1 MPRSDPRDLVSRAY
15 ETLREQ
21 IVNGRLAP
29 GSRIIESDLAERL
42 GVSRTPVRGALQR
55 LQQEGYVQPL
65 DGGRNLRLI
74 VAPLTRTDCVEVLNL
89 LGAAEGLATR
99 WAARLP
105 EHARLEL
112 ASDLERLN
120 GDLAELLATPAPDPQ
135 RIFRCHFGF
144 HLEAL
149 ARVRSPRLDA
159 LHAAVVP
166 QTERYRRVY
175 ITTAPTGFEGEVEEH
190 RGIVEAIR
198 AGDAEAAQLAVQHN
212 WERAAERL
220 GRTVERLGERGTW

>member
-1 MPRSDPRDLVSRAY
+1 MPSSDQRDLVTRAY
-15 ETLREQ
+15 ETLQAQ

-42 GVSRTPVRGALQR
+42 GVSRTPVRSALQR
-55 LQQEGYVQPL
+55 LQQEGYVQAL

-74 VAPLTRTDCVEVLNL
+74 VAPLTRADCEEVLNL
-89 LGAAEGLATR
+89 QGAVEGLAAR

-105 EHARLEL
+105 EGERRTLARE
-112 ASDLERLN
+112 LERQN
-120 GDLAELLATPAPDPQ
+120 DRLAGELGADAPDPQ
-135 RIFRCHFGF
+135 QVFRAHYGF
-144 HLEAL
+144 HTTAVERLH
-149 ARVRSPRLDA
+149 SPRLDA
-159 LHAAVVP
+159 ALAVILP

-175 ITTAPTGFEGEVEEH
+175 ITTAPHGFEGEVEEH
-190 RGIVEAIR
+190 RAII
-198 AGDAEAAQLAVQHN
+198 AAISEGDADEAQLAVQRN